1 MVQNKP
7 CIVQRDRTI
16 LLETTHADFE
26 AAREQLAHYADLI
39 KSPST
44 FHTYRLTPLSLW
56 NAAAGGMTA
65 EMICYSL
72 QSLSRW
78 DVPAALLEEVH
89 EIVGRYG
96 QLSLLPHPTIERSLL
111 LRSVGESVMQ
121 ELKSKRSL
129 IEIGVQFISPMEAE
143 VPSDRRG
150 VLKQELTR
158 LGYPVLDHAGYL
170 DGQFLNIRWAGER
183 PDPKRREEARE
194 ERPEETEPSKIE
206 GLNHLQRQEF
216 KLRDYQQKA
225 VESFRDVGGDGGN
238 GVLVL
243 PCGAGKTVIG
253 MAAMRELQCETLILT
268 SNTTSVRQWIT
279 ELLQKTSLSVDQ
291 IGEYSGQRKDVRPV
305 TVATY
310 QILTHRKGKGDEQQH
325 MKLFN
330 ERRWGLII
338 YDEVHLLP
346 APVFRATA
354 DIQATRRLGLTA
366 TLVREDGR
374 EHDVFS
380 LIGPK
385 RYEMPWKRLEEQGW
399 IASVDCVEIKV
410 PMLEEL
416 KAACQA
422 AGKREQY
429 RLAAENPSKLLVTRQ
444 LVDFHKGAQTLI
456 IGQYLDQLRI
466 IAQQLHAPLITGQMS
481 QDQRN
486 EWYQAFREGDV
497 RVLVVSKVANFAV
510 DLPDASVAIEV
521 SGSYGSRQ
529 EEAQRLGRLL
539 RPKQGENQAYFYALV
554 SEDSREELFAVRR
567 QLFLIEQGYEYNT
580 ALAKFPDSLDLHAIS
595 GTSRFKISR
604 GKEASWR

>member
-1 MVQNKP
+1 MHNKP

-16 LLETTHADFE
+16 LLETAHADAE
-26 AAREQLAHYADLI
+26 AAREQLAQYADLI
-39 KSPST
+39 KSPAS

-56 NAAAGGMTA
+56 NAASGGMTA
-65 EMICYSL
+65 EAICSSL

-78 DVPAALLEEVH
+78 DVPAALLEE
-89 EIVGRYG
+89 IRQLVGRYG
-96 QLSLLPHPTIERSLL
+96 QLSLLRHPTLERALL
-111 LRSVGESVMQ
+111 LSGNEEALMQ
-121 ELKSKRSL
+121 ELTSHRSL
-129 IEIGVQFISPMEAE
+129 REIGVRLISPKEAE

-150 VLKQELTR
+150 VLKQEMAR
-158 LGYPVLDHAGYL
+158 LGYPVLDHAGYM
-170 DGQFLNIRWAGER
+170 DGQYLNILWRGEKSGSGR
-183 PDPKRREEARE
+183 LEDSNVGSNDLRFE
-194 ERPEETEPSKIE
+194 
-206 GLNHLQRQEF
+206 
-216 KLRDYQQKA
+216 LRDYQQKA
-225 VESFRDVGGDGGN
+225 AESFRDIGGEGGN

-253 MAAMRELQCETLILT
+253 IAAMRELQCETLILT
-268 SNTTSVRQWIT
+268 SNTTSVRQWIA
-279 ELLQKTSLSVDQ
+279 ELMQKTTLSVDE
-291 IGEYSGQRKDVRPV
+291 IGEYSGQRKQVRPV

-310 QILTHRKGKGDEQQH
+310 HILTHRQGKGEEQQL

-374 EHDVFS
+374 ESDVFS

-385 RYEMPWKRLEEQGW
+385 RYEIPWKRLEAQGW
-399 IASVDCVEIKV
+399 IASVTCTEIKV
-410 PMLEEL
+410 PLPDQIRE
-416 KAACQA
+416 ACEM

-429 RLAAENPSKLLVTRQ
+429 RLAAENPAKLDVIRQ
-444 LVDFHKGAQTLI
+444 LVDVHKDAQTLI
-456 IGQYLDQLRI
+456 IGQYLDQLHAISREL
-466 IAQQLHAPLITGQMS
+466 QAPLITGQMT

-486 EWYQAFREGDV
+486 EWYNAFREGNV

-539 RPKQGENQAYFYALV
+539 RPKSGENRAYFYALV
-554 SEDSREELFAVRR
+554 TEDSREEIFAIRR
-567 QLFLIEQGYEYNT
+567 QLFLIEQGYEYH
-580 ALAKFPDSLDLHAIS
+580 AIHAKQPAASLDLIAMRNTRSYQHPD
-595 GTSRFKISR
+595 
-604 GKEASWR
+604 GKEVSWR

>member
-1 MVQNKP
+1 MVHNKP

-16 LLETTHADFE
+16 LLETTHAEFE

-39 KSPST
+39 KSPAT
-44 FHTYRLTPLSLW
+44 FHTYRLTPLTLW
-56 NAAAGGMTA
+56 NAAAAGMTA
-65 EMICYSL
+65 EMICSSL

-78 DVPAALLEEVH
+78 DVPAALLEEVGR
-89 EIVGRYG
+89 IVGRYG
-96 QLSLLPHPTIERSLL
+96 QLSLLPHPTLDNSLL
-111 LRSVGESVMQ
+111 LRSEEESVMQ
-121 ELKSKRSL
+121 ELKSKHSL
-129 IEIGVQFISPMEAE
+129 VEIGVQFISPNEAE
-143 VPSDRRG
+143 VSAGRRG

-170 DGQFLNIRWAGER
+170 DGQYLNIFWAGER
-183 PDPKRREEARE
+183 PDTRRSEESSGELPEEADHSMVV
-194 ERPEETEPSKIE
+194 RPGS
-206 GLNHLQRQEF
+206 QEF
-216 KLRDYQQKA
+216 KLREYQQKA
-225 VESFRDVGGDGGN
+225 VESFRDIGGEGGN

-279 ELLQKTSLSVDQ
+279 ELLHKTSLSVDD

-310 QILTHRKGKGDEQQH
+310 QILTHRQGKDDEQPH

-399 IASVDCVEIKV
+399 IASVDCVEMKV
-410 PMLEEL
+410 PMPEEL
-416 KAACQA
+416 KEACGA

-429 RLAAENPSKLLVTRQ
+429 RLAAENPSKLLVVKQ
-444 LVDFHKGAQTLI
+444 LVDLHKGAQILV
-456 IGQYLDQLRI
+456 IGQYLDQLNT
-466 IAQQLHAPLITGQMS
+466 IARQLDAPLITGQMA

-486 EWYQAFREGDV
+486 EWYKAFREGAV

-539 RPKQGENQAYFYALV
+539 RPKQGENRAYFYAVV
-554 SEDSREELFAVRR
+554 SEDSREEMFAIRR
-567 QLFLIEQGYEYNT
+567 QLFLIEQGYAYHT
-580 ALAKFPDSLDLHAIS
+580 VLAKPPGSVDLRGIS
-595 GTSRFKISR
+595 GTSRFELSR
-604 GKEASWR
+604 GKEATWR

>member
-1 MVQNKP
+1 MSRGGIRVHNKP

-16 LLETTHADFE
+16 LLETAHADAE
-26 AAREQLAHYADLI
+26 AAREQLAQYADLI
-39 KSPST
+39 KSPAS

-56 NAAAGGMTA
+56 NAAAGGMSA
-65 EMICYSL
+65 EAICSSL

-78 DVPAALLEEVH
+78 DVPAALLEEVRQL
-89 EIVGRYG
+89 VGRYG
-96 QLSLLPHPTIERSLL
+96 QLSLLPHPTLERALL
-111 LRSVGESVMQ
+111 LSSNEEALMQ
-121 ELKSKRSL
+121 ELTSHRSL
-129 IEIGVQFISPMEAE
+129 REIGVRLISPKEAE

-150 VLKQELTR
+150 VLKQEMTR
-158 LGYPVLDHAGYL
+158 LGYPVLDHAGYM
-170 DGQFLNIRWAGER
+170 DGQYLNILWRGEKSGSWR
-183 PDPKRREEARE
+183 LED
-194 ERPEETEPSKIE
+194 SN
-206 GLNHLQRQEF
+206 GGSNDQRF
-216 KLRDYQQKA
+216 VLRDYQQKA
-225 VESFRDVGGDGGN
+225 AESFRDIGGEGGN

-253 MAAMRELQCETLILT
+253 IAAMRELQCETLILT
-268 SNTTSVRQWIT
+268 SNTTSVRQWIA
-279 ELLQKTSLSVDQ
+279 ELMQKTTLSVDE
-291 IGEYSGQRKDVRPV
+291 IGEYSGQRKQVRPV

-310 QILTHRKGKGDEQQH
+310 HILTHRQGKGEEQH

-374 EHDVFS
+374 ESDVFS

-385 RYEMPWKRLEEQGW
+385 RYEMPWKRLEAQGW
-399 IASVDCVEIKV
+399 IASVTCTEIKV
-410 PMLEEL
+410 PLPDEIRE
-416 KAACQA
+416 ACETA
-422 AGKREQY
+422 NKREQY
-429 RLAAENPSKLLVTRQ
+429 RLAAENPSKLDVIRQ
-444 LVDFHKGAQTLI
+444 LVDVHKDAQTLI
-456 IGQYLDQLRI
+456 IGQYLDQLHAISREL
-466 IAQQLHAPLITGQMS
+466 QAPLITGQMT

-486 EWYQAFREGDV
+486 EWYNAFREGNI

-539 RPKQGENQAYFYALV
+539 RPKSGENRAYFYALV
-554 SEDSREELFAVRR
+554 TEDSREEIFAIRR
-567 QLFLIEQGYEYNT
+567 QLFLIEQGYEYH
-580 ALAKFPDSLDLHAIS
+580 AIHAKQPAASLDLIAMRNPRSYQHPD
-595 GTSRFKISR
+595 
-604 GKEASWR
+604 GKEVSWR